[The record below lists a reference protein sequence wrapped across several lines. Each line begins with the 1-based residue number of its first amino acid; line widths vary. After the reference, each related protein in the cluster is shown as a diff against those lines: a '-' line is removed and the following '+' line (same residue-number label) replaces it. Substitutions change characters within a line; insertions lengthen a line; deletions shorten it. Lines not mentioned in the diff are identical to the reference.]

1 MEKRILSIAIGM
13 VTSLMILSGCAV
25 QKQGKRPIQKIPPTP
40 ILISGT
46 VVSDTGETISEAK
59 ILVKWRVWGEWVFKE
74 VFTAADGRFAFKD
87 PRGPNEIEASK
98 PGYFSSTIKPDA
110 KTILSDLRFVLK
122 SGGGINVK
130 IKGLDEEDMKFLR
143 VKAIAGGKEYRRS
156 DSYFIGVKFDGGG
169 MTKADAAKDGVSFE
183 ILGIPAGPAEVFAS
197 FNEISLPSQAVEIK
211 AGTVANVNFEFQLNR
226 FTLSGILTYRG
237 KPLSNW
243 LLIFKRM
250 DGKATPGISGVTT
263 PADGWYEIKL
273 YPGTYE
279 IQLNEPGVFTIQGAK
294 VKGHELKYTITHTV
308 TKSET
313 LNLEISS
320 LKKVEPKKGKK

>member
-25 QKQGKRPIQKIPPTP
+25 QKQETKAIQEIPPTP

-46 VVSDTGETISEAK
+46 VVSDTGESILGAK
-59 ILVKWRVWGEWVFKE
+59 IFVQWGWPKEMSKE
-74 VFTAADGRFAFKD
+74 VLTGADGRFALEL
-87 PRGPNEIEASK
+87 PRKPRKIEASK
-98 PGYFSSTIKPDA
+98 PGYFRSTIEPDA
-110 KTILSDLRFVLK
+110 KTILNDLRFVLE
-122 SGGGINVK
+122 SGGRIMVT
-130 IKGLDEEDMKFLR
+130 IKGLDKEDLKFLR

-156 DSYFIGVKFDGGG
+156 DSMFIGVKFDGRG
-169 MTKADAAKDGVSFE
+169 MTQADAAKDGVSCE
-183 ILGIPAGPAEVFAS
+183 ILGVPGGPAEVFAS
-197 FNEISLPSQAVEIK
+197 FNEISLPSQTVEVK
-211 AGTVANVNFEFQLNR
+211 GGTVVNVNFEFKLNR